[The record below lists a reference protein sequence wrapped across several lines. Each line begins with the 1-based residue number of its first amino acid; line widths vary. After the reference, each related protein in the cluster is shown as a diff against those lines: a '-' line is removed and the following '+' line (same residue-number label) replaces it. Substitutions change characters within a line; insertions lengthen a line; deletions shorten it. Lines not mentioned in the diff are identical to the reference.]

1 MNPIREKQ
9 AAMMDDPEPLVTDEN
24 IALLTDLYE
33 LTMLQAYWRERRTDT
48 AVFSLFV
55 RRLPENRNF
64 LLACGLDSVLRYL
77 ERLRFG
83 PAECQYLRT
92 TGRFDHE
99 FTDWLADLRFTGSV
113 RAVPEGTPV
122 FAEEPILEIEAPL
135 PEAQIAETFIMNQVH
150 LQTMLASK
158 AARVVRAADGRNVI
172 DFGLRRM
179 HGIDA
184 GIKAARA
191 FHVAGIHG
199 TSNVLAN
206 RLYGVPVSGTMAHS
220 YIQAHD
226 DELTAF
232 RSFAQTWPDTVL
244 LVDTYDTL
252 DGVRNVVRLSNELGD
267 AFQVRGIRLDSGDLG
282 ALAKDSRRILDDAGL
297 DRVSIFASS
306 GLDEDSIRTLVDDG
320 APIDGFGVGTRMG
333 VSADAPSLDIVY
345 KLAEYGGRGRLK
357 LSTGKRV
364 LPGLKQV
371 FRFEENG
378 EAVCDVIGRADESL
392 PGRPLLHEVMR
403 DGRRLDAGRVDLDEI
418 REYAAREM
426 AALPDRIRDLDP
438 AEPPYD
444 VSISEAL
451 DTAWREL
458 AHEAGG

>member
-1 MNPIREKQ
+1 
-9 AAMMDDPEPLVTDEN
+9 
-24 IALLTDLYE
+24 
-33 LTMLQAYWRERRTDT
+33 
-48 AVFSLFV
+48 
-55 RRLPENRNF
+55 
-64 LLACGLDSVLRYL
+64 
-77 ERLRFG
+77 
-83 PAECQYLRT
+83 
-92 TGRFDHE
+92 
-99 FTDWLADLRFTGSV
+99 
-113 RAVPEGTPV
+113 
-122 FAEEPILEIEAPL
+122 
-135 PEAQIAETFIMNQVH
+135 
-150 LQTMLASK
+150 
-158 AARVVRAADGRNVI
+158 
-172 DFGLRRM
+172 
-179 HGIDA
+179 
-184 GIKAARA
+184 
-191 FHVAGIHG
+191 
-199 TSNVLAN
+199 
-206 RLYGVPVSGTMAHS
+206 MAHS

-232 RSFAQTWPDTVL
+232 RSFTRTWPDTVL

-252 DGVRNVVRLSNELGD
+252 DGVRNVVRLANELGD

-306 GLDEDSIRTLVDDG
+306 GLDEYSIRTLVDDG

-378 EAVCDVIGRADESL
+378 EAVRDVIGQADES
-392 PGRPLLHEVMR
+392 PPARPLLHEVMR

-418 REYAAREM
+418 RDYAAREM

-438 AEPPYD
+438 AEPPYE
-444 VSISEAL
+444 VTISEAL
-451 DTAWREL
+451 ETAWREL